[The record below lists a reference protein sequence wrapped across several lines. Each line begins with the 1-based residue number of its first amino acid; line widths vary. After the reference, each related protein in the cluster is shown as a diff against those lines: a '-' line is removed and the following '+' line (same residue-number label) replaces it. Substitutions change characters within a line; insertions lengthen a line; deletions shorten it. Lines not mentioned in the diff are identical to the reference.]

1 MSLVARME
9 QSARVLALVKLA
21 SVCLILIWGFAVT
34 YVFVRVLPLAEFR
47 SFLLLVALGNFTISA
62 EFGVTNIIYARL
74 RQHWLGGKSDAGDGG
89 GFRVEEMGV
98 LFLFLAVIILVASAI
113 VIIALL
119 SGAVQT
125 DQPTLFLL
133 FFLAACLNLPAL
145 LAKRSLAAIDGN
157 FLWELLDCGRRLL
170 TISLLFAILAGFDA
184 RLSIALQLAISIAI
198 IGWAIAQVHRRL
210 GMQARHWFAFR
221 SGGAHVKAHY
231 LRDVGASAAFTA
243 SDIVAYNAPYFT
255 IALATG
261 EARPMLVFDFFFKIS
276 RALSMLVRATVEAAL
291 PRITRA
297 YHARD
302 GVRLRQLLR
311 RAMAAALVF
320 ALGLAGTILVAGR
333 WLFAKLFDGRA
344 GIDGADLWLV
354 AIALVALAILCVSVY
369 VQSALGRFAHLLR
382 RSLPL
387 LAGSLLSVPA
397 AMILWPDRFDLAFL
411 GCYAGTF
418 LFVAALHILSL
429 RRLARI

>member
-1 MSLVARME
+1 MSLLTRME
-9 QSARVLALVKLA
+9 QSARILALVKLA
-21 SVCLILIWGFAVT
+21 NVGLILIWGFAVT

-62 EFGVTNIIYARL
+62 EFGITNIIYARL
-74 RQHWLGGKSDAGDGG
+74 RQHWLRSKGETTDAS

-98 LFLFLAVIILVASAI
+98 LFLFLAAIIVIASAI
-113 VIIALL
+113 VIMALAL
-119 SGAVQT
+119 GAVRT

-170 TISLLFAILAGFDA
+170 TISLLFSILVGLDA
-184 RLSIALQLAISIAI
+184 RLSIALQLTISIAI
-198 IGWAIAQVHRRL
+198 IGWAIAHVHRRL
-210 GMQARHWFAFR
+210 EMRAEDWFAFR
-221 SGGAHVKAHY
+221 LGGAHMKAHY

-255 IALATG
+255 IAMATG
-261 EARPMLVFDFFFKIS
+261 EARPMLVFDFFFKMS
-276 RALSMLVRATVEAAL
+276 RALSMLVRAAVEAAL

-302 GVRLRQLLR
+302 GARLRQLLL
-311 RAMAAALVF
+311 RAMAVALVF
-320 ALGLAGTILVAGR
+320 ALGLSGAILVAGR

-344 GIDGADLWLV
+344 EIDAADLWLV
-354 AIALVALAILCVSVY
+354 AIALVALAVLCVSVY
-369 VQSALGRFAHLLR
+369 VQSALGRFTHLLR

-387 LAGSLLSVPA
+387 LFGSLLSVPA
-397 AMILWPDRFDLAFL
+397 AMILWPDRFDIAFL
-411 GCYAGTF
+411 GCYAATF
-418 LFVAALHILSL
+418 LTVVILHILSL
-429 RRLARI
+429 RRLARL

>member
-1 MSLVARME
+1 MSLLTRME
-9 QSARVLALVKLA
+9 QSARILALIKLA
-21 SVCLILIWGFAVT
+21 NVGLILIWGFAVT

-62 EFGVTNIIYARL
+62 EFGITNIIYARL
-74 RQHWLGGKSDAGDGG
+74 RRHWLGSTSEGNGCS

-98 LFLFLAVIILVASAI
+98 LFLFIAAIIVIASAI
-113 VIIALL
+113 VVMALTL
-119 SGAVQT
+119 GAVRT

-170 TISLLFAILAGFDA
+170 TISLLFSILAGFDA

-198 IGWAIAQVHRRL
+198 IGWAIAHVHRRL
-210 GMQARHWFAFR
+210 GMKTRDWFAFR
-221 SGGAHVKAHY
+221 SGGAHMKAHY

-255 IALATG
+255 IAMATG
-261 EARPMLVFDFFFKIS
+261 EARPMLVFDFFFKMS

-302 GVRLRQLLR
+302 GERLRQLLR
-311 RAMAAALVF
+311 RAMAVALVF
-320 ALGLAGTILVAGR
+320 ALGLSGTILIVGR
-333 WLFAKLFDGRA
+333 WLFGKLFDGRA
-344 GIDGADLWLV
+344 AIDAADLWLV

-369 VQSALGRFAHLLR
+369 VQSALGRFMHLLR

-397 AMILWPDRFDLAFL
+397 AMILWPERFDLAFL
-411 GCYAGTF
+411 GSYAATF
-418 LFVAALHILSL
+418 LTVAMLHILSL
-429 RRLARI
+429 RRLARL